1 LRSTASA
8 FGGSCGGWGSRRWG
22 RSRAPANPRL
32 TEDAI
37 RRGVFHSVAEL
48 KSATEAHLDQ
58 HNADVQPCIWT
69 ALAADIH
76 EKVARGRLTLQ
87 SLR

>member
-1 LRSTASA
+1 
-8 FGGSCGGWGSRRWG
+8 
-22 RSRAPANPRL
+22 
-32 TEDAI
+32 
-37 RRGVFHSVAEL
+37 VFHSVAEL